1 MRTLITLLVLI
12 AAFPFQ
18 GTSQILNI
26 EKSALERDTTK
37 HILANITS
45 SMVLYNRSAA
55 IDEPVEFFG
64 FDLKS
69 SIAYFPGKHRLS
81 SITNINYLKINDAPF
96 LNTGYQHFRFDFRK
110 NRKVHPEAFAQYQY
124 DNFRGLSP
132 RLLVGAGMRHRILT
146 NDHFTLIFSV
156 GLMYEH
162 ENWNYPYSGET
173 VLAKFWK
180 STNYLVLR
188 VKISEW
194 ADCNAIQYYQTVY
207 DSAIDKFRNRYST
220 DINLNAK
227 LTDKLLWTTSFTL
240 SYESEP
246 IVPIVRTIYRLAN
259 GITYKF

>member
-1 MRTLITLLVLI
+1 MRTLYILVFL
-12 AAFPFQ
+12 ALAFPFQ

-26 EKSALERDTTK
+26 EKSALDRDTTK
-37 HILANITS
+37 LILSNITS

-55 IDEPVEFFG
+55 IDEPVEFIG

-69 SIAYFPGKHRLS
+69 SVAYFPGRHRLS

-132 RLLVGAGMRHRILT
+132 RLLAGAGMRHRILT
-146 NDHFTLIFSV
+146 NEHFTLIFSM

-162 ENWNYPYSGET
+162 ENWRDPYSGEK
-173 VLAKFWK
+173 VLVKFWK
-180 STNYLVLR
+180 STNYVVFR

-194 ADCNAIQYYQTVY
+194 ADFNGIQYYQTVY
-207 DSAIDKFRNRYST
+207 DNSIDKFRNRFST

-227 LTDKLLWTTSFTL
+227 LTNKLLWTTSFTL
-240 SYESEP
+240 SYENEP

-259 GITYKF
+259 GLTYKF